1 MEEPV
6 AWHCPNLPKQYKS
19 VLLKW
24 MQSTGI
30 MYNCNAWNHFK
41 INYTRQFNVILF
53 SVFMTVKG
61 PVLILDAL
69 LSTNTHCPWEF
80 CCPSTSPRHRLC
92 YFSAAEWKTS
102 EEGKRKKDKY
112 KFSSHPWHIML
123 HYPRWWAMQDCQWN
137 QCDGDVKRAFQG
149 TDAALTNGT
158 EAENNELW
166 FGRIK
171 YARECKIDAV

>member
-1 MEEPV
+1 
-6 AWHCPNLPKQYKS
+6 
-19 VLLKW
+19 
-24 MQSTGI
+24 
-30 MYNCNAWNHFK
+30 
-41 INYTRQFNVILF
+41 
-53 SVFMTVKG
+53 MTVKG

-80 CCPSTSPRHRLC
+80 CCPSTSPRHRVC

-102 EEGKRKKDKY
+102 EEGRGKKDKY

-123 HYPRWWAMQDCQWN
+123 HYPRWWATQDCQWN
-137 QCDGDVKRAFQG
+137 QCDGDVKPAFQG
-149 TDAALTNGT
+149 TDAAFTNGT

-171 YARECKIDAV
+171 YARKCKILCRRPQSADKVPKHRQFSSLDTPTDSMCSMVYKQKKHLF